1 MYCYNKEM
9 MDIFDLRREFSL
21 KTLDENDVDVNP
33 FNQFEKWLKDSI
45 EAQVMEPNAM
55 SLSTV
60 SEDCKPTS
68 RIVLLKKNS
77 SNGFIFF
84 TNYESQKAIQIDK
97 NPNVSLT
104 FIWHE
109 LERQVRIEGIAA
121 KISNKESDS
130 YFESRPEKS
139 KLGAWASPQSQIIPD
154 RQYLEKLIL
163 DFEYKFEGR
172 EILRP
177 DNWGGYIVVASAFEF
192 WQGRNSRLHDRIKYL
207 KDDDKWNVVR
217 LAP

>member
-1 MYCYNKEM
+1 M

-68 RIVLLKKNS
+68 RIVLLKKIS

-84 TNYESQKAIQIDK
+84 TNYESQKAIQIDR

-163 DFEYKFEGR
+163 DFEYKFEGK